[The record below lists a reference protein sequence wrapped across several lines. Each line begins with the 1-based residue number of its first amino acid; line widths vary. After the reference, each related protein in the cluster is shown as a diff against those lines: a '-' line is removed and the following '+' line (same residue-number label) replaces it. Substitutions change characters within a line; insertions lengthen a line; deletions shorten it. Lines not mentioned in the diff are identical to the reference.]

1 VRRALGILVLALLAV
16 HAVELDSLQELLYAC
31 HVATI
36 LIGVGLLA
44 GSRALV
50 GAGFL
55 FHLAVGFPSWLLDAL
70 ARSTTIS
77 SVAVHVAPLAA
88 GAWGVKRLGLP
99 RRAPLLS
106 FAMFAACCVV
116 SFVATDPALNVN
128 VVHAPWPP
136 LARLG
141 REGTWLVN
149 GALAFTLPYLA
160 ERLCPTPW
168 RKTLGRSVPAD
179 HRAV

>member
-77 SVAVHVAPLAA
+77 SVAVHVASRRSRPAPGASSGWACRGGPRSSPSPCSPPAA
-88 GAWGVKRLGLP
+88 SSASSPPIP
-99 RRAPLLS
+99 RS
-106 FAMFAACCVV
+106 M
-116 SFVATDPALNVN
+116 
-128 VVHAPWPP
+128 
-136 LARLG
+136 
-141 REGTWLVN
+141 
-149 GALAFTLPYLA
+149 
-160 ERLCPTPW
+160 
-168 RKTLGRSVPAD
+168 
-179 HRAV
+179 